1 MTYGDAS
8 QSYEG
13 RQGVGVNIGEEMFE
27 QWCVRSGWK
36 CTRLG
41 FDEKFAN
48 VAEFY
53 NLNPV
58 LRNMPDYV
66 IQREQRTFV
75 VNVKGT
81 ANIKEKERML
91 LPKIIDAYSSTK
103 APLIYAFCIR
113 NQRMKFAEAEH
124 VIELYDIEADK
135 QWHDG
140 IVYRTIN
147 LTCIR

>member
-1 MTYGDAS
+1 MTYGNAS
-8 QSYEG
+8 QDYQG
-13 RQGVGVNIGEEMFE
+13 RQGVGVNIGEEIFE
-27 QWCVRSGWK
+27 QWCERNGWN

-48 VAEFY
+48 VGVFY

-66 IQREQRTFV
+66 IQREQRTYA

-91 LPKIIDAYSSTK
+91 LPQLIAAYSSQH
-103 APLIYAFCIR
+103 ALLIYAFCIR
-113 NQRMKFAEAEH
+113 NQRIKFADAEH
-124 VIELYDIEADK
+124 IMQLYDIEPDK

-140 IVYRTIN
+140 VVYRTIN
-147 LTCIR
+147 LMCLR

>member
-1 MTYGDAS
+1 LTYGNAD
-8 QSYEG
+8 QTYQE
-13 RQGVGVNIGEEMFE
+13 RQGVGVNIGEQMFE
-27 QWCVRSGWK
+27 QWCERTGWN

-48 VAEFY
+48 VGYFY

-66 IQREQRTFV
+66 IQRDDRTFV

-81 ANIKEKERML
+81 ANIKEKERVL
-91 LPKIIDAYSSTK
+91 LPQLISAYSTPR

-113 NQRMKFAEAEH
+113 NQRMKFAEADH
-124 VIELYDIEADK
+124 IIELYDIESDRR
-135 QWHDG
+135 WLDG
-140 IVYRTIN
+140 VIYRTLN
-147 LTCIR
+147 LTCMR

>member
-1 MTYGDAS
+1 MTYGNAS
-8 QSYEG
+8 QDYQG
-13 RQGVGVNIGEEMFE
+13 RQGVGVNIGEEIFE
-27 QWCVRSGWK
+27 QWCERNGWN

-48 VAEFY
+48 VGAFY

-66 IQREQRTFV
+66 IQRGERTFV

-81 ANIKEKERML
+81 PNIKEKERML
-91 LPKIIDAYSSTK
+91 LPQLIDAYSSEK
-103 APLIYAFCIR
+103 APLIYIFCVR
-113 NQRMKFAEAEH
+113 GDRVRFAEAEH
-124 VIELYDIEADK
+124 IIELYDIESDK

-140 IVYRTIN
+140 VVYRTIK
-147 LTCIR
+147 LEYVR

>member
-8 QSYEG
+8 QSYDG

>member
-103 APLIYAFCIR
+103 APLI
-113 NQRMKFAEAEH
+113 
-124 VIELYDIEADK
+124 
-135 QWHDG
+135 
-140 IVYRTIN
+140 
-147 LTCIR
+147 

>member
-1 MTYGDAS
+1 MTYGNAS
-8 QSYEG
+8 QSYEV

-36 CTRLG
+36 CTRMG